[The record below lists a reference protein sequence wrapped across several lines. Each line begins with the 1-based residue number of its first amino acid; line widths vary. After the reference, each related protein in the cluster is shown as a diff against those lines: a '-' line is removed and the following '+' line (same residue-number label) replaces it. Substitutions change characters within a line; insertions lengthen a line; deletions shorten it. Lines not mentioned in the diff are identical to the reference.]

1 MAVNNS
7 LINLY
12 KLTSTGYILKF
23 KEPNEFKN
31 FYQPNENKLYN
42 NLEDIKEIIDT
53 LEEKYNVKNIYS
65 IEEDIKNIMEINPV
79 IRRINSKLQRIF
91 YNKKQP
97 NSDRH
102 TNVIFDAFRE
112 QFLMIDYIETKI
124 RTFFY
129 HLLSNH
135 LKASNGQAEIY
146 HATLKIISDE
156 LIFIN
161 DDERL
166 LFDIEINYNPI
177 YLDQNNVTEFMN
189 NYLIDLVKKILLNVT
204 SYTDLD
210 LEDNNNY
217 AYAISYQILLRSIF
231 LILDDN
237 TILAYLNEYFNSIK
251 IENNTI
257 INGIITTAFIA
268 NYSDE
273 IDYKKLKRKKNENN

>member
-1 MAVNNS
+1 MAFSNS

-23 KEPNEFKN
+23 KEPSQFKSY
-31 FYQPNENKLYN
+31 YQPNENRLYN
-42 NLEDIKEIIDT
+42 NIEDIKEIIDT
-53 LEEKYNVKNIYS
+53 LEEKYNIKNIYS
-65 IEEDIKNIMEINPV
+65 IEEDLKNIMEINPV

-91 YNKKQP
+91 YNQKQP
-97 NSDRH
+97 NSNSE
-102 TNVIFDAFRE
+102 TNIIFNAFRE
-112 QFLMIDYIETKI
+112 QFLMTDYIETKI

-135 LKASNGQAEIY
+135 LKASTGQEELY

-166 LFDIEINYNPI
+166 LFDTKIDYRPI

-189 NYLIDLVKKILLNVT
+189 EYLINSVKNILLTIIN
-204 SYTDLD
+204 YTDIDLD
-210 LEDNNNY
+210 DSNNY

-231 LILDDN
+231 LIIDDN
-237 TILAYLNEYFNSIK
+237 TILAYLNEYYNSIK

-268 NYSDE
+268 NYRDE
-273 IDYKKLKRKKNENN
+273 LDYKKLKRTKK

>member
-1 MAVNNS
+1 MDTNKN
-7 LINLY
+7 LISLY
-12 KLTSTGYILKF
+12 KLTSTGYILRI

-42 NLEDIKEIIDT
+42 NLEDVKEIIDT

-146 HATLKIISDE
+146 HATLKIISEE

-166 LFDIEINYNPI
+166 LFDTKINYNPI
-177 YLDQNNVTEFMN
+177 YLDQNNVMKFMN
-189 NYLIDLVKKILLNVT
+189 DYLINLVKNILLTVIN
-204 SYTDLD
+204 YTDTD
-210 LEDNNNY
+210 LENNNNY

-231 LILDDN
+231 LIIDDN
-237 TILAYLNEYFNSIK
+237 TLLAYLNEYFNSIK
-251 IENNTI
+251 IDNNSI
-257 INGIITTAFIA
+257 INGIITTSFIA
-268 NYSDE
+268 NYRDE
-273 IDYKKLKRKKNENN
+273 IDYKKIKRINNENN